1 MKYLGA
7 ILVDPVKRQNFAGK
21 LHLRFYNIR
30 DCHNMNYDENVFN
43 ELTCALSVA
52 SCNPSLFAT
61 EAL

>member
-1 MKYLGA
+1 M
-7 ILVDPVKRQNFAGK
+7 DPVKRQNFAGK